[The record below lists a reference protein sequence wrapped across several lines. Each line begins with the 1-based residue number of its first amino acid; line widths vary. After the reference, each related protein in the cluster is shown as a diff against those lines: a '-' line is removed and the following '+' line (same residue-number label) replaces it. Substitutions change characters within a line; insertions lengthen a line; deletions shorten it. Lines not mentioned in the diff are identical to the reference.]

1 MQPKI
6 VTASSGNKV
15 LLFDDADLEETI
27 KRQPDAKAAQSEQLR
42 PQIEKYLSERSS
54 HGGSASA
61 PSRRDDKGMDK
72 GKKPAEADEGDDE
85 DLEADYDCMSRGT
98 VKAKSSALSDV
109 MNGIEGV
116 KISHEPKKKS
126 SGGGKPPVAKH

>member
-15 LLFDDADLEETI
+15 LLFDDADLEETM

-54 HGGSASA
+54 RGGSASA
-61 PSRRDDKGMDK
+61 PSRRDDK

-116 KISHEPKKKS
+116 KISHETKKKS